1 MKQYR
6 LYSSLPDISARGT
19 VAEIDTEALVSN
31 YKLLCSRAEGVSHIC
46 VIKSDA
52 YGHSADICVK
62 ALLGAGC
69 DFFAVSSIEEA
80 ISVRNSCVDEGRDAN
95 ILILGYTDPT
105 CASLLAEYDIIQA
118 ILSFDFAESLN
129 KAAMTDG
136 VRVRTHIAL
145 DTGMN
150 RIGLCAFDECSCRKA
165 TESISSLC
173 SLDGIAVEGMF
184 THFAKADEDGE
195 DISDDDSHV
204 RRQFERFN
212 AVKIALE
219 DKGIKLFCHVCNS
232 AATVRFPTLALDG
245 VRLGILLYGA
255 RSGSCFPEGLLP
267 VMKLKGRVAHI
278 HTLLPGESVSYG
290 GTFSSDK
297 ERMIATVPI
306 GYADGFARS
315 YSGSEVTVH
324 TREGDFKATVVGRV
338 CMDQF
343 MIDVTGLPV
352 SVGDGITVFGDDPS
366 SLKALAQM
374 SDTIEYECL
383 CRISARVPRIIKK
396 NVMR

>member
-31 YKLLCSRAEGVSHIC
+31 YKLLCSRSENACHIC
-46 VIKSDA
+46 VVKSDA

-62 ALLGAGC
+62 ALLEAGC
-69 DFFAVSSIEEA
+69 DFFAVSSMEEA
-80 ISVRNSCVDEGRDAN
+80 ISVRNVCVDEGRDAN
-95 ILILGYTDPT
+95 VLILGYTDPAY
-105 CASLLAEYDIIQA
+105 ASLLAKHDIIQA
-118 ILSFDFAESLN
+118 ILSVEFAESLN

-150 RIGLCAFDECSCRKA
+150 RIGLCAFDESSCRKA
-165 TESISSLC
+165 AESISFLC

-184 THFAKADEDGE
+184 THFAKADDDGE
-195 DISDDDSHV
+195 DINNDDSHV
-204 RRQFERFN
+204 RRQFDRFN

-219 DKGIKLFCHVCNS
+219 DQGIKLFCHVSNS

-255 RSGSCFPEGLLP
+255 SSGSCFPEGLLP
-267 VMKLKGRVAHI
+267 VMKLKGRVVHI

-290 GTFSSDK
+290 GTFSSEE
-297 ERMIATVPI
+297 ERTIATVPI

-352 SVGDGITVFGDDPS
+352 NVGDDITVFGDDPS
-366 SLKALAQM
+366 SLKALAEM

-383 CRISARVPRIIKK
+383 CRISARVPRIIKNK
-396 NVMR
+396 M